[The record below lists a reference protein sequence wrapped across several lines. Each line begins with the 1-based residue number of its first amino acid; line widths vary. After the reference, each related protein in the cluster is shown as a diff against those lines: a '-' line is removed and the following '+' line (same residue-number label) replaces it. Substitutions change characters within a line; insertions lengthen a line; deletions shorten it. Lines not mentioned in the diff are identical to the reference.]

1 MCEFTLTNQP
11 NKDARYEK
19 IAFATTLL
27 VSAFSF
33 SAIAADQVS
42 KEEVDHFKLEKV
54 GTVNVSQSG
63 GAISSPSDLREELS
77 KLTDEKGAKYYH
89 IVAARQ
95 HGPNFEA
102 VADIYKDANK

>member
-1 MCEFTLTNQP
+1 MKKYTLV
-11 NKDARYEK
+11 AS
-19 IAFATTLL
+19 LL

-33 SAIAADQVS
+33 GAMAADSVS
-42 KEEVDHFKLEKV
+42 KDEVDHFKLVKI

-63 GAISSPSDLREELS
+63 GAISSPSDLKDKLS
-77 KLTDEKGAKYYH
+77 DLADEKGGKYYH

-102 VADIYKDANK
+102 VADVYKDADK

>member
-1 MCEFTLTNQP
+1 M
-11 NKDARYEK
+11 KK

-63 GAISSPSDLREELS
+63 GAISSPS
-77 KLTDEKGAKYYH
+77 
-89 IVAARQ
+89 
-95 HGPNFEA
+95 
-102 VADIYKDANK
+102 